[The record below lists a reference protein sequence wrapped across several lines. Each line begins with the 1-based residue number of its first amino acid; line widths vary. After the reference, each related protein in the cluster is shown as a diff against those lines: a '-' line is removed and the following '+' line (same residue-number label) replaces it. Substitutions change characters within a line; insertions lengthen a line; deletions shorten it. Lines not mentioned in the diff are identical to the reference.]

1 MIDGSGIAIRLL
13 AGTGLLAA
21 AFGLASDHI
30 HSFSDRTHS
39 HGTTIATPGHV
50 EGTLPAP
57 PTSEPAD
64 GGGEA
69 TGAGDDSATGPDK
82 ALTYAQVSRIRYMEL
97 RGMRKPSMTE
107 PDRVTVRISRDV
119 IDEFLLSMEG
129 DPNFREDRDRRNFLK
144 MTPPQKLHTIAKY
157 KGAAYA
163 DKVRITSDP
172 EVFVEFRK
180 NVLPH
185 VLRGCATTG
194 CHTSTNRSAPGF
206 AFLNDPKRTTL
217 SVYSNFLILNDLR
230 VDKRRMIDRSQPENS
245 LILTY
250 LLPRN
255 AVLPEYRHPGT
266 ADIKPLFPS
275 RKHKLYTRI
284 LAWIASLKHP
294 SEDYGVRLIETTTMP
309 SDDDG
314 GDADATEP
322 ADSN

>member
-1 MIDGSGIAIRLL
+1 MIDSTGIAIRLL
-13 AGTGLLAA
+13 AGASLLAA
-21 AFGLASDHI
+21 AFGLAADQDDFI
-30 HSFSDRTHS
+30 S
-39 HGTTIATPGHV
+39 HQPIADMATVAALGFV
-50 EGTLPAP
+50 DGSLLAP
-57 PTSEPAD
+57 PTSGPSDD
-64 GGGEA
+64 GGEQVGE
-69 TGAGDDSATGPDK
+69 GDETAQAPNK
-82 ALTYAQVSRIRYMEL
+82 ALTYEQVSRIRYMEL
-97 RGMRKPSMTE
+97 RGMRRPSMTE

-157 KGAAYA
+157 KGASYA

-230 VDKRRMIDRSQPENS
+230 VGKHRMMDRSQPENS
-245 LILTY
+245 LLLTY

-255 AVLPEYRHPGT
+255 SVLPEFRHPGT

-275 RKHKLYTRI
+275 RKHKHYTRV
-284 LAWIASLKHP
+284 LNWISSLKHP
-294 SEDYGVRLIETTTMP
+294 AEEYGVRLIETTTMP
-309 SDDDG
+309 SEDEDSDTG
-314 GDADATEP
+314 TTEP
-322 ADSN
+322 ATSN